1 MTKKPQEHSPTG
13 RWGVRRRAC
22 IAAFAALALT
32 LAGCQE
38 FSRLVRDPSLPGEA
52 ERLKTAL
59 DTGSEAAL
67 DLPVETSAEANFL
80 LRSVQQSDPLPNVP
94 LRNVNVTE
102 SGLYDAMQLIAA
114 AAGLSLSI
122 EGGARGL
129 DRYGAASVF
138 RLNGTLPE
146 VLERLSRSMGF
157 FYHVRDGVLFV
168 SPEQQFVLQAPPAL
182 TEDNMAGFANN
193 LQMLGAR
200 DTYLDR
206 LNASIV
212 FRANRPALA
221 NVETYVKQLRASR
234 VMIVYEVNVY
244 QVDLTDA
251 KSSGVNWNR
260 FGWTENSLA
269 RTTGATGTGSTT
281 GTTTTNPG
289 VGTASNAAPPTG
301 DVFAPFGSAS
311 RAATITGDSGFGI
324 GAVFAGPNFNFA
336 SLVSFLRSQGT
347 VKVVSQ
353 PRISLMSGARGFT
366 RFGQNTSY
374 VAKVGTNIGNNL
386 NQVTVETERL
396 QTGFELTL
404 FGTESEGTI
413 YTDIS
418 LTVSELLKFNK
429 FTALGTDLTLPQTQ
443 DREVKT
449 IVRARPGDV
458 ILLGGI
464 ATSRDSSD
472 VTNAIGGNSKANARQ
487 RGELVIALRPKLVR
501 FVARS
506 AAAAAPAA
514 QGIGR

>member
-1 MTKKPQEHSPTG
+1 M
-13 RWGVRRRAC
+13 AL
-22 IAAFAALALT
+22 AALTLV
-32 LAGCQE
+32 LAGCQQ
-38 FSRLVRDPSLPGEA
+38 FSRLVRDPNLPGEA

-59 DTGSEAAL
+59 DTGSDAAL
-67 DLPVETSAEANFL
+67 DLPVESSAEANFL
-80 LRSVQQSDPLPNVP
+80 LRSVQPSDPLPNVP

-157 FYHVRDGVLFV
+157 FYYARDGVLFV

-212 FRANRPALA
+212 FRANRQALA
-221 NVETYVKQLRASR
+221 NVEAYVKKLRASR

-269 RTTGATGTGSTT
+269 RTTGTTGTGSTT
-281 GTTTTNPG
+281 TTTTNPTG
-289 VGTASNAAPPTG
+289 GSANTSAPPTG

-324 GAVFAGPNFNFA
+324 GAVFAGPNFNFSA
-336 SLVSFLRSQGT
+336 LMSFLRSQGT

-464 ATSRDSSD
+464 STSRDSSD

-487 RGELVIALRPKLVR
+487 RGELVIALRPKVVR
-501 FVARS
+501 FVARG
-506 AAAAAPAA
+506 AAPAA
-514 QGIGR
+514 AATASAPTGQGVGR